1 MRFPT
6 RVTAIVA
13 VSVMALTLVGIA
25 SCGPDDQ
32 DPAPTATATPTP
44 TPLAA
49 TGGKVKVTGALGKE
63 PKVEVPSPYAV
74 EKTTTTVEKAGT
86 GTKLASGDSVKL
98 QYVGIVG
105 TTAKVFQSS
114 WAGKTVPTM
123 SLVPGG
129 VIDGLRSGLLGQRV
143 GSRVTVAVPPGEGY
157 GPAGNAQIGVT
168 GADTLVFVV
177 DILKDVRPLTKITG
191 TMAETKAGFPDVKVK
206 DGQPTGLTFKGKIAT
221 KADSQ
226 VLISGT
232 GAEVTG
238 TSALTIRYLA
248 ASERSKKVFEI
259 AYPSKSSTLDMTAQL
274 PAGLKEELVGKRMGD
289 RVIAVLPKALE
300 GATQLPE
307 GVQDTDT
314 IVMVIDLLA
323 VA

>member
-1 MRFPT
+1 VRFPT
-6 RVTAIVA
+6 KLTAVVA
-13 VSVMALTLVGIA
+13 LSVVALTLGGIA
-25 SCGPDDQ
+25 SCGPDDP
-32 DPAPTATATPTP
+32 DPATATATATP

-63 PKVEVPSPYAV
+63 PKVEVPTPYAV
-74 EKTTTTVEKAGT
+74 EKTTTTVETAGT

-98 QYVGIVG
+98 QYIGIVG

-123 SLVPGG
+123 SLQPGG

-143 GSRVTVAVPPGEGY
+143 GSRVTVAVPPGDGY

-191 TMAETKAGFPDVKVK
+191 TMAETKAGFPEVTVK
-206 DGQPTGLTFKGKIAT
+206 DGQPTALTFEGKIAT

-248 ASERSKKVFEI
+248 ASARSEKVFES
-259 AYPSKSSTLDMTAQL
+259 AYPSKSSTLDMSAQL

-314 IVMVIDLLA
+314 IVMVIDILA